1 MLFRPIRKPHPAG
14 NSAILPPTSAVRPDR
29 LVEWMESPRLGAFLL
44 RWLSH
49 RPLLPLFRGLMVVYV
64 FMLVVL
70 PSGSILGVNV
80 KVPCFLLLLFLA
92 AQVSFARGMTV
103 ARLVKLLTVPAILLL
118 WAFLSQLYGFDPRLA
133 LGQFS
138 DIMIT
143 ICTCWFASVLCGQD
157 QGETLSLLRWIIYA
171 EICASS
177 LKIAMLLYA
186 FVRGIP
192 VSVLLDWI
200 RIIFGVQLMGYDFE
214 SAFGRFELIS
224 DNVIPVCIFALLC
237 YRNLLSKRSGRTL
250 LMLLV
255 LVVSALFSFS
265 RFLWAHTVMALV
277 LGLLLG
283 KKDRFQA
290 ILVAI
295 LTVLTVVSLPFLIVV
310 ISLRFSPVVVSESNA
325 DRVTQ
330 VAALR
335 DFVADAP
342 WFGHGLGSYT
352 HRVLRSL
359 DAPFVYEAQLLALFG
374 QVGIVGVVFLVVLMM
389 SYFRWFWPNN
399 QRSGMR
405 SGGLFL
411 LLLGWLAGGF
421 LNPSVISS
429 AASVSYAAIFAMVAL
444 HERTTLPRGL
454 VDMSDI

>member
-1 MLFRPIRKPHPAG
+1 MLFRPIRKPQPG
-14 NSAILPPTSAVRPDR
+14 NSAIHPPTPVVRPDR
-29 LVEWMESPRLGAFLL
+29 LVEWMESPRLGAFIL

-64 FMLVVL
+64 FMVVVL

-80 KVPCFLLLLFLA
+80 KVPCFLLLLSLA
-92 AQVSFARGMTV
+92 VQVSFARGQMTV

-118 WAFLSQLYGFDPRLA
+118 WAFLSQLYGFDASLA
-133 LGQFS
+133 LAQYR

-143 ICTCWFASVLCGQD
+143 ISTCWYASVLCDRD
-157 QGETLSLLRWIIYA
+157 QGETLFLLRWIIYA

-177 LKIAMLLYA
+177 LKIMMLLYA
-186 FVRGIP
+186 LARGIP
-192 VSVLLDWI
+192 VSVMLDWI

-214 SAFGRFELIS
+214 SAFGRFEFIS

-237 YRNLLSKRSGRTL
+237 YRNLLSKRVGRTL

-265 RFLWAHTVMALV
+265 RFLWAHTVMALI

-295 LTVLTVVSLPFLIVV
+295 LTGLTAVSLPFLIVV
-310 ISLRFSPVVVSESNA
+310 ISLRFSAAVVGESNA

-330 VAALR
+330 VAALQN
-335 DFVADAP
+335 FIADAP

-352 HRVLRSL
+352 HRVLRNL

-374 QVGIVGVVFLVVLMM
+374 QVGIVGVILLVLLMM
-389 SYFRWFWPNN
+389 SYFRWFWPNE
-399 QRSGMR
+399 QHSGMR
-405 SGGLFL
+405 SVGLFL

-429 AASVSYAAIFAMVAL
+429 AASVSYVAIFAMSTL
-444 HERTTLPRGL
+444 HERTKLPNEL
-454 VDMSDI
+454 LT